1 MRNLILVFAALA
13 LAACQSPQEPL
24 QSVAVE
30 PASSPAV
37 PPGPATMVQSPTIT
51 PPGKDVPAKYAVFS
65 GSWVGRLE
73 STSEGRLDVQSVSSN
88 GKVTVN
94 YAWGVLDDNNPGEA
108 AGAGKIVGN
117 TLRLGRFPNG
127 ADVSFQMLP
136 DGTLAETLS
145 LAGKTYTGVLTKQ

>member
-1 MRNLILVFAALA
+1 MRNLMLVFAALA
-13 LAACQSPQEPL
+13 LAACQSPQEVR

-37 PPGPATMVQSPTIT
+37 LPAATMVQSPTIT
-51 PPGKDVPAKYAVFS
+51 PPGKDVPAKYAAFS

-108 AGAGKIVGN
+108 AGTGKIVGN
-117 TLRLGRFPNG
+117 ALRLGRLPNG
-127 ADVSFQMLP
+127 ADASFQMLP
-136 DGTLAETLS
+136 DGTLAETFA